1 MASLKRIDALLT
13 EAVESKKMPGIVA
26 MAATDKGVLYE
37 GAFGRRELGK
47 DASMTLDTV
56 VWIASMT
63 KAITA
68 TAAMQLVERGKL
80 SLDAPATQLAPGLAK
95 AQVLEGFDAAGQP
108 RLRAPKRPITLRHL
122 LTHTAG
128 FAYEIW
134 RTEIAT
140 YQTATNTPGITTCTN
155 AALTTPLLFDPG
167 EAWEYGIN
175 IDWVGKMVEAA
186 SGQKLDAYLQS
197 NVLGPLGMKDTSFK
211 LSPAQR
217 ARLASV
223 HQRDDKG
230 ALAPIEFALPE
241 EPEFLM
247 GGGGLNGTA
256 PDYLAFTQMILHG
269 GRFNGAQV
277 LRPETVEQMAQNHI
291 GPLEIGPMKTAMP
304 GLSKDVELFPGISKK
319 WGLSWVI
326 NMAALPTGRAAGS
339 LAWAGLANTYFWIDR
354 SRRVCGVFLSQVLPF
369 FDDTAIDLLVKFETE
384 VYRALWSLMARRALR
399 GKGGAAPG
407 EVRAGAHLVAQR
419 LLQRLARPRVLGD
432 GGADLPLDRLHGR
445 RAVGG
450 DALGRFQRPRHQ
462 PLGGHDAIDQADPRR
477 VGRVDPTRRAQ
488 ELHRVHVADLL
499 HELGRRAPERID
511 GPFHFGQPEARV
523 RRRGA
528 HVGGQEQLDT
538 TARAVAV
545 DGRHDR
551 LAELVELEQRV

>member
-1 MASLKRIDALLT
+1 MKTIDALFS
-13 EAVESKKMPGIVA
+13 EAVESKKMPGIIA

-47 DASMTLDTV
+47 DAAMTLDTV

-63 KAITA
+63 KAVTA

-80 SLDAPATQLAPGLAK
+80 ALDAPASQLVPGLAK

-108 RLRAPKRPITLRHL
+108 KLRAPKRPITLRQL

-128 FAYEIW
+128 FGYEIW
-134 RTEIAT
+134 RTEIAK

-167 EAWEYGIN
+167 EGWEYGIN
-175 IDWVGKMVEAA
+175 IDWAGKMVEAA

-211 LSPAQR
+211 LSPSQR

-230 ALAPIEFALPE
+230 VLAAIEFALPE

-269 GRFNGAQV
+269 GSFNGAQV
-277 LRPETVEQMAQNHI
+277 LRPETVDQMAQNHI
-291 GPLEIGPMKTAMP
+291 GALEIGPMKTAMP
-304 GLSKDVELFPGISKK
+304 GLSHDVELFPGMSKK
-319 WGLSWVI
+319 WGLSFLI
-326 NMAALPTGRAAGS
+326 NTAQSPTGRSAGS

-354 SRRVCGVFLSQVLPF
+354 RKQVSGVFLSQVLPF
-369 FDDTAIDLLVKFETE
+369 FDPTAIDLLTKFETE
-384 VYRALWSLMARRALR
+384 VYRAL
-399 GKGGAAPG
+399 
-407 EVRAGAHLVAQR
+407 
-419 LLQRLARPRVLGD
+419 
-432 GGADLPLDRLHGR
+432 
-445 RAVGG
+445 
-450 DALGRFQRPRHQ
+450 
-462 PLGGHDAIDQADPRR
+462 
-477 VGRVDPTRRAQ
+477 
-488 ELHRVHVADLL
+488 
-499 HELGRRAPERID
+499 
-511 GPFHFGQPEARV
+511 
-523 RRRGA
+523 
-528 HVGGQEQLDT
+528 
-538 TARAVAV
+538 
-545 DGRHDR
+545 
-551 LAELVELEQRV
+551 

>member
-1 MASLKRIDALLT
+1 MKTIDALFS
-13 EAVESKKMPGIVA
+13 EAVESKKMPGIIA

-47 DASMTLDTV
+47 DAAMTLDTV

-80 SLDAPATQLAPGLAK
+80 ALDAPASQLVPGLAK

-108 RLRAPKRPITLRHL
+108 KLRAPKRPITLRQL

-128 FAYEIW
+128 FGYEIW
-134 RTEIAT
+134 RTEIAK

-167 EAWEYGIN
+167 EGWEYGIN
-175 IDWVGKMVEAA
+175 IDWAGKMVEAA

-211 LSPAQR
+211 PSPSQR

-230 ALAPIEFALPE
+230 ALAAIEFALPE

-277 LRPETVEQMAQNHI
+277 LRPETVDQMAQNHI
-291 GPLEIGPMKTAMP
+291 GALEIGPMKTAMP
-304 GLSKDVELFPGISKK
+304 GLSHDVELFPGMSKK
-319 WGLSWVI
+319 WGLSFLI
-326 NMAALPTGRAAGS
+326 NTAQSPTGRSAGS

-354 SRRVCGVFLSQVLPF
+354 RKQVSGVFLSQVLPF
-369 FDDTAIDLLVKFETE
+369 FDPTAIDLLTKFETE
-384 VYRALWSLMARRALR
+384 VYRAL
-399 GKGGAAPG
+399 
-407 EVRAGAHLVAQR
+407 
-419 LLQRLARPRVLGD
+419 
-432 GGADLPLDRLHGR
+432 
-445 RAVGG
+445 
-450 DALGRFQRPRHQ
+450 
-462 PLGGHDAIDQADPRR
+462 
-477 VGRVDPTRRAQ
+477 
-488 ELHRVHVADLL
+488 
-499 HELGRRAPERID
+499 
-511 GPFHFGQPEARV
+511 
-523 RRRGA
+523 
-528 HVGGQEQLDT
+528 
-538 TARAVAV
+538 
-545 DGRHDR
+545 
-551 LAELVELEQRV
+551 